1 MKKIWLALAGM
12 ILAFSAT
19 AAQFTDGK
27 QYITL
32 DKPVAGEPQV
42 LEFFSFYC
50 PHCYEVEQ
58 VLHVSDTVKKKLPEG
73 TKMTKYHVE
82 FLGPLG
88 KDLTQAWAVAI
99 ALGVEDKITAP
110 MFEAVQKTQTVQT
123 TADIRK
129 VFVDAGVKG
138 EDYDAAW
145 NSFVVKSLV
154 AQQEKAAADFQLQGV
169 PAMYVNGKYQVNMR
183 GMDTTSMDIFVQQ
196 YADTVKT
203 WLDEVTTYKRRSLTG
218 VFV

>member
-12 ILAFSAT
+12 ILAFSAS
-19 AAQFTDGK
+19 AADITEGK
-27 QYITL
+27 QYNTL

-50 PHCYEVEQ
+50 PHCYDFEQ
-58 VLHVSDTVKKKLPEG
+58 VWHVSEAVKKKLPQG

-88 KDLTQAWAVAI
+88 KEMTQAWAVAM
-99 ALGVEDKITAP
+99 ALGVEDKISSP

-123 TADIRK
+123 VADIRD
-129 VFVDAGVKG
+129 VFIKAGVKG
-138 EDYDAAW
+138 EEYDAAW

-154 AQQEKAAADFQLQGV
+154 AQQEKAAADLQLQGV
-169 PAMYVNGKYQVNMR
+169 PAMFVNGKYQIDQN
-183 GMDTTSMDIFVQQ
+183 GMDKDSLDAFVKS
-196 YADTVKT
+196 YADTVKF
-203 WLDEVTTYKRRSLTG
+203 LVEKK
-218 VFV
+218 

>member
-1 MKKIWLALAGM
+1 MMKKIWLALAGM
-12 ILAFSAT
+12 VLAFSVS

-27 QYITL
+27 EFVTL
-32 DKPVAGEPQV
+32 EKPVAGEPQV

-50 PHCYEVEQ
+50 PHCYQFEE

-88 KDLTQAWAVAI
+88 KDLTQAWAVAL

-110 MFEAVQKTQTVQT
+110 MFEAVQKTQIVQNV
-123 TADIRK
+123 ADIRN
-129 VFVDAGVKG
+129 VFINAGVKA
-138 EDYDAAW
+138 EEYDAAW

-154 AQQEKAAADFQLQGV
+154 AQQEKAAADLQLQGV
-169 PAMYVNGKYQVNMR
+169 PAIFVNGKYQLNPQ
-183 GMDTTSMDIFVQQ
+183 GMDTSNMDVFVQQ
-196 YADTVKT
+196 YADVAKF
-203 WLDEVTTYKRRSLTG
+203 LVEKK
-218 VFV
+218 